1 MSMTLLGGRAEF
13 IIEVVWKCVIGMTD
27 IIYINEARKPGKI
40 NGFDN
45 LILWKER
52 IICLKSVSS

>member
-27 IIYINEARKPGKI
+27 IIYINEVRKIGKI

-45 LILWKER
+45 
-52 IICLKSVSS
+52 